1 MIRELSRRRESGGDD
16 RPERRTQLRG
26 ALDAEARFESR
37 LRLRPG
43 LERFLE
49 AFFTGFGQVEF
60 LGAPV
65 GCRPFD
71 PNQTIPLQRQDVAP
85 ERRAIHH
92 HVPGERV
99 DRQRSQ
105 PFELRKDRELGRA
118 QACRRQK
125 LIIKLGDVPSRRADS
140 EAIAFLRARYG
151 IHGHRQI
158 LNARK
163 ACICPY
169 MGAYTLVSTGEWSEI
184 LLDKVRL

>member
-1 MIRELSRRRESGGDD
+1 VIRELSRRRELGGND

-71 PNQTIPLQRQDVAP
+71 PNSYWSNHEGGPDAGNLTSRSSTLSGWRSAADGGPLPLRWAAGVGFMRGIGNPTPDVLDP
-85 ERRAIHH
+85 
-92 HVPGERV
+92 VPRTPTMP
-99 DRQRSQ
+99 SQ
-105 PFELRKDRELGRA
+105 ASIRHRPA
-118 QACRRQK
+118 CQA
-125 LIIKLGDVPSRRADS
+125 
-140 EAIAFLRARYG
+140 
-151 IHGHRQI
+151 
-158 LNARK
+158 
-163 ACICPY
+163 
-169 MGAYTLVSTGEWSEI
+169 
-184 LLDKVRL
+184 

>member
-1 MIRELSRRRESGGDD
+1 VIRELSRRRELGGND

-85 ERRAIHH
+85 ERRPIHH
-92 HVPGERV
+92 HASGECV
-99 DRQRSQ
+99 DRQWSQ

-118 QACRRQK
+118 QACRRQE
-125 LIIKLGDVPSRRADS
+125 LIVKLGDAPSRRADS
-140 EAIAFLRARYG
+140 EAIAFFSG
-151 IHGHRQI
+151 SHGHRQTS
-158 LNARK
+158 
-163 ACICPY
+163 
-169 MGAYTLVSTGEWSEI
+169 M
-184 LLDKVRL
+184 LDKRVHAFI